1 MATVLS
7 AVTAVLTFATEM
19 MTDLL
24 DVIVANPVLFLF
36 VGLGVA
42 GLIVGKIKGLLHF

>member
-1 MATVLS
+1 MSNILS
-7 AVTAVLTFATEM
+7 AVTAVTTFLTEM

-42 GLIVGKIKGLLHF
+42 GLIAGKIKGLLHF

>member
-1 MATVLS
+1 MASILTAVS
-7 AVTAVLTFATEM
+7 AVTTFLTEM

-42 GLIVGKIKGLLHF
+42 GLIAGKIKGLLHF